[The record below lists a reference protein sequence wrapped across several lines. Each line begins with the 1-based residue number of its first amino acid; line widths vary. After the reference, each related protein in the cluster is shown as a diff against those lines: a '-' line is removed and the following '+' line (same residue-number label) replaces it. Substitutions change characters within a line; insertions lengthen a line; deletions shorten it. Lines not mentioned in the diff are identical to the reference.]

1 MNKFLNGIN
10 NFLKA
15 RTWSGG
21 AWLFTLCLLLAVSA
35 GTYILSHRNTPGQ
48 QYVQLDKRQLLMVK
62 KCLDNSPDSVQA
74 RKARTGL
81 IMLFLDTEFNNKLI
95 GKQRKAMDSLLNLFN
110 NAQVYDYLTE
120 KKILA
125 ESTFWLTGN
134 SVYMETLFWSL
145 LGVLVSLIYYVS
157 LANAQSSNT
166 AGDDDCGS
174 FDPTE
179 ISGQVAK
186 MFFAPACTLILI
198 LGYHYVLSDGSSMA
212 DINIG
217 NGVIV
222 FSFISGFFS
231 GRVMKFLDRM
241 KELLLPVTGT
251 KKTGNPPPND
261 NTGGNNGNSGSVPL
275 NNVVVQVTL
284 DVPPGSIAD
293 ADAALVESA
302 GFNAAVVTLTSVDKQ
317 EVFDLIPNETKNGLF
332 ERTGML
338 PGKYILTASVN
349 YKRQDE
355 AMLTLYGSKEIELVP
370 DITASTLVLEQV

>member
-1 MNKFLNGIN
+1 MNKLLNGIN

-21 AWLFTLCLLLAVSA
+21 AWLFTLCLLLGVFA

-48 QYVQLDKRQLLMVK
+48 QYIQLDKRQLLMVK
-62 KCLDNSPDSVQA
+62 KCLDNSPDSVEA

-95 GKQRKAMDSLLNLFN
+95 GKQRKEMDSLLNLFN

-134 SVYMETLFWSL
+134 SVYMEALFWSL

-251 KKTGNPPPND
+251 KKTPND
-261 NTGGNNGNSGSVPL
+261 NAGGNNGNSGSAPL
-275 NNVVVQVTL
+275 NNVAVQVTL
-284 DVPPGSIAD
+284 DVPPGSID
-293 ADAALVESA
+293 TADAALVESA

-317 EVFDLIPNETKNGLF
+317 EAFDLIPNEAKTGLF
-332 ERTGML
+332 ERADLL
-338 PGKYILTASVN
+338 PGKYTLAANVS

-355 AMLTLYGSKEIELVP
+355 TMLTLRGSKEVELVP
-370 DITASTLVLEQV
+370 DNTASTLVLEQV